1 MQIAV
6 TGQTLTTRD
15 LVEKVPLIKSPS
27 FWVPKPVELPPD
39 IHPLPDSVEP
49 YVRERAIRAT
59 STDHPTDSEP
69 HVLPSSTTVPHQQFV
84 YPFTIENHALSVL
97 PAALE
102 ALRSSH
108 GQRLERLRSYSEAK
122 EKARK
127 AHLNAVA
134 PGWTGDGGMI
144 LPSKKET
151 FPSQTMTSAAT
162 GGTTSSLSTEFV
174 GLSVNE
180 DTGTLAAPSPS
191 DPMRDFVEG
200 LDSLE
205 SKRLTTA
212 TSAAP

>member
-1 MQIAV
+1 MSSV

-49 YVRERAIRAT
+49 Y
-59 STDHPTDSEP
+59 
-69 HVLPSSTTVPHQQFV
+69 FV

-108 GQRLERLRSYSEAK
+108 AQRLERLRSYSEAK

-151 FPSQTMTSAAT
+151 FPAQTMTLEAT
-162 GGTTSSLSTEFV
+162 GGTTSSLLSEFA
-174 GLSVNE
+174 GLSVNG
-180 DTGTLAAPSPS
+180 DTDTLAAPSPS
-191 DPMRDFVEG
+191 DPMRGFVEG

-205 SKRLTTA
+205 NKRLTTA
-212 TSAAP
+212 TSGAP